1 MSDLAAAF
9 EAVLPRQSGYG
20 HVTAAALRGWW
31 LPWLPV
37 DLPLLATTTSG
48 VHVQR
53 SGLYVRRSL
62 HTSMVQTQP
71 MSLVDP
77 ASCLLEMAVDLALVD
92 MVPLVDIALRTGCTV
107 DEIRAA
113 AWPGRRGART
123 LRRALAL
130 SDPRSESAWESILRL
145 LHVLTGFTEVEPQAP
160 ICDATGAVVARA
172 DLLLCGTRRIHEYD
186 GAVHRDPDQH
196 AADLA
201 REKTLARSGFERYG
215 YTAAEIVS
223 RPGRIVTDAEEAL
236 GLPRNSQ
243 RLQRWLYEVKQST
256 LSPSGRMRLR
266 QRLERYARAGR
277 RGRPRQD

>member
-53 SGLYVRRSL
+53 PGLYVRRSL
-62 HTSMVQTQP
+62 HTSMVQSQP

-145 LHVLTGFTEVEPQAP
+145 LHVLERDGSTSTTVLFTVTRINTPQTLHARRP
-160 ICDATGAVVARA
+160 WPAAASSGMATQQRRSFLGQDA
-172 DLLLCGTRRIHEYD
+172 
-186 GAVHRDPDQH
+186 
-196 AADLA
+196 
-201 REKTLARSGFERYG
+201 
-215 YTAAEIVS
+215 
-223 RPGRIVTDAEEAL
+223 
-236 GLPRNSQ
+236 
-243 RLQRWLYEVKQST
+243 
-256 LSPSGRMRLR
+256 
-266 QRLERYARAGR
+266 
-277 RGRPRQD
+277 